1 MRLQLK
7 QLKQLRL
14 RPKLKLKLK
23 RLKLKRLRLKLKRLR
38 LRLKKLKPKH
48 KLVYPLI
55 FQGSRPIAVC
65 TSSLIF

>member
-1 MRLQLK
+1 MRL

-14 RPKLKLKLK
+14 RPKLKLK
-23 RLKLKRLRLKLKRLR
+23 RLRLKLKR

>member
-14 RPKLKLKLK
+14 RPKLK
-23 RLKLKRLRLKLKRLR
+23 LKLKRLR

>member
-23 RLKLKRLRLKLKRLR
+23 RLKLKRLR